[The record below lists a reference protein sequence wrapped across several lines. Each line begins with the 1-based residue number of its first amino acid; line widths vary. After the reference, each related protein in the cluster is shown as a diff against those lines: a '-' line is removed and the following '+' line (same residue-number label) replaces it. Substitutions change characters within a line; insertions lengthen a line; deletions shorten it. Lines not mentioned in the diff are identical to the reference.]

1 MKKITNIKILIKKIL
16 IIIFLLFLIYLGWA
30 YCMAKMVVKTIYD
43 IETNKIS
50 TDKKIAFISDI
61 HLGTCFDAK
70 RFNEYL
76 KEIENE
82 NVDMLLIGGDFI
94 DGNTTK
100 KDLDE
105 ALIYLNEVKTKY
117 GTYFVY
123 GNHERNGIIPDI
135 KRNFDIAY
143 FDNELKK
150 TNIIVLEDK
159 AVVLD
164 DVLLVGRRDDFD
176 EKKGI
181 ERIDVDKIINNI
193 DFDIN
198 TNKTKNAKNLSD
210 LYSIV
215 VNHHPKDF
223 DLYEELNIDLVLA
236 GHTHGGQYFTG
247 KIISNIFKLNDLI
260 YGMIKKGNT
269 NFIVTSGLACWLLPL
284 KPAEKSEYVIIN
296 LKKC

>member
-1 MKKITNIKILIKKIL
+1 MRKIINKKNLIKIAL
-16 IIIFLLFLIYLGWA
+16 IIVFLLFLIYLGWV
-30 YCMAKMVVKTIYD
+30 YSMSKTIVKTTYD
-43 IETNKIS
+43 IETSKIS
-50 TDKKIAFISDI
+50 SDKKIAFISDI

-70 RFNEYL
+70 KFNEYL

-117 GTYFVY
+117 GVFFIY
-123 GNHERNGIIPDI
+123 GNHERNGIVPDI
-135 KRNFDIAY
+135 KRNFDVAY
-143 FDNELKK
+143 FDNELNK
-150 TNIIVLEDK
+150 TNIKVLEDK

-164 DVLLVGRRDDFD
+164 DILLIGRRDDFD

-193 DFDIN
+193 SFDKEID
-198 TNKTKNAKNLSD
+198 KEKDLSK

-223 DLYEELNIDLVLA
+223 DVYEKLNIDLVLS
-236 GHTHGGQYFTG
+236 GHTHGGQYITG
-247 KIISNIFKLNDLI
+247 KILSNVFKLNDLT
-260 YGMIKKGNT
+260 YGFLKKGNT
-269 NFIVTSGLACWLLPL
+269 NFVVTSGLASWLLPI

-296 LKKC
+296 LIKVK

>member
-1 MKKITNIKILIKKIL
+1 MKKITNIKFLIKKVL
-16 IIIFLLFLIYLGWA
+16 IIIFLLFIIYLGWGFR
-30 YCMAKMVVKTIYD
+30 MAKKVVKTTYD
-43 IETNKIS
+43 IETNKIL

-70 RFNEYL
+70 KFNEYL

-105 ALIYLNEVKTKY
+105 ALIYLNDIKTKY
-117 GTYFVY
+117 GIYFIY

-135 KRNFDIAY
+135 KRDFDIEY
-143 FDNELKK
+143 FDNELIK
-150 TNIIVLEDK
+150 TNIKVLEDK

-164 DVLLVGRRDDFD
+164 DLLLVGRRDDYD

-181 ERIDVDKIINNI
+181 ERVDVDKIINNI
-193 DFDIN
+193 DFDIE
-198 TNKTKNAKNLSD
+198 KNNVKDLSK

-215 VNHHPKDF
+215 VNHQPKDF
-223 DLYEELNIDLVLA
+223 DLYEKLNIDLVLS

-247 KIISNIFKLNDLI
+247 KFISNIFKINDLT
-260 YGMIKKGNT
+260 YGFIKKGNT

-296 LKKC
+296 IRKH